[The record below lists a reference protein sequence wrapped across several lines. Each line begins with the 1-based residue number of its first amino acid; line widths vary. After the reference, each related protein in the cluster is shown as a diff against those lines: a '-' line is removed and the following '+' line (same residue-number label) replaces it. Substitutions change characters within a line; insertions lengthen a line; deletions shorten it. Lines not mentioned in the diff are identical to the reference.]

1 MIMKSIPLL
10 FILFIFAFTVDG
22 NNVRYKVER
31 EHQFSSTES
40 KDKFQIV
47 LTGDDI
53 INGEV
58 NLIILS
64 TAGDT
69 IFTESFPSRYLIGY
83 GLFGEEDTK
92 EKKESYIL
100 KRMNEFFD
108 EGNFSQPAIRENES
122 CDPDYS
128 DCEIWDA
135 LKKDQ
140 TTIGFH
146 YLIGEERSCSIAYS
160 KILKRVVKYFC
171 CC

>member
-1 MIMKSIPLL
+1 MIMKTIPLL
-10 FILFIFAFTVDG
+10 FILFILGFTVNG
-22 NNVRYKVER
+22 KNVIYKVER
-31 EHQFSSTES
+31 EHYFSNTES
-40 KDKFQIV
+40 KDIFQIV
-47 LTGDDI
+47 LIGNDI

-58 NLIILS
+58 NFLILS

-69 IFTESFPSRYLIGY
+69 IFSESFPSRYLIGY
-83 GLFGEEDTK
+83 GLFGQESPK
-92 EKKESYIL
+92 EKKESHIL

-108 EGNFSQPAIRENES
+108 EGNFSRPAIRENES

-128 DCEIWDA
+128 DCEIWEI

-146 YLIGEERSCSIAYS
+146 YLISEERSCSIACS
-160 KILKRVVKYFC
+160 KILKRVVTYFC

>member
-1 MIMKSIPLL
+1 MVIKSFQLL
-10 FILFIFAFTVDG
+10 FILFILGFTVNG
-22 NNVRYKVER
+22 KNVIYKVEG
-31 EHQFSSTES
+31 EHYFSNTES
-40 KDKFQIV
+40 KDTFQIV
-47 LTGDDI
+47 LIGNDI

-69 IFTESFPSRYLIGY
+69 IFTESFPSRYIIGY

-108 EGNFSQPAIRENES
+108 EGNFSRPAIRENES

-128 DCEIWDA
+128 DCEIWDL

-160 KILKRVVKYFC
+160 KVLNRVVKYFC